1 MADVKQILVVD
12 DHFEMLEFLRSMLE
26 LSNREY
32 EVLGVPSAEEAYM
45 ELRRVPFDLLITD
58 VRLPGM
64 SGFELVR
71 RIRPVRPE
79 MPVIMITAYSSAQG
93 RQEAAELNVFR
104 YFQKPLDTDS
114 LLASVRGALHGGM
127 EPLRDTLT
135 VSVFESIKGG
145 REVSDEVVRCLTML
159 QTDTGAAQA
168 ILATSPG
175 RVVFATEGQLEV
187 DVAQLARLVAGGLG
201 TSFEI
206 AALLQSDEPLTIQY
220 QAGQR
225 YDLYL
230 ANVGRSHMVML
241 VFDAQMRRG
250 RIGTVWVFTQRA
262 IKELLALLPTPAG
275 QQAAAAAP
283 IPTPTPAAPPAKKQA
298 SPPPPAPTQTT
309 APPRPEPAKPEP
321 APAPDPQPVM
331 TPEMENNPLFNLFSD
346 QDAAADIDLDAF
358 WEEATGDPAG
368 GGTTSGL
375 SFEEARRQG
384 LIPPELES

>member
-104 YFQKPLDTDS
+104 YFQKPLDADS

-135 VSVFESIKGG
+135 VSVFESIKGE

-187 DVAQLARLVAGGLG
+187 DVAQLARLVAGGLE
-201 TSFEI
+201 TSLEI

-262 IKELLALLPTPAG
+262 IKELLTLLPTPAG
-275 QQAAAAAP
+275 NQTAAAAP
-283 IPTPTPAAPPAKKQA
+283 SPAPPAKKQA
-298 SPPPPAPTQTT
+298 SPPPPALTQTT
-309 APPRPEPAKPEP
+309 APPRPELAKPAPGP
-321 APAPDPQPVM
+321 APAPAPEPVL
-331 TPEMENNPLFNLFSD
+331 TPEMKNNPLFNLFSD
-346 QDAAADIDLDAF
+346 QDAATDVDLDAF
-358 WEEATGDPAG
+358 WEEATGNPAG
-368 GGTTSGL
+368 GEATSGL